1 MQPILRIMRA
11 WILDE
16 STLLGPYDIDRQS
29 TVFASYKLTDSGDRW
44 VWAKSGSVTIVIVP
58 TVSGGKQ
65 FAAVRARGE
74 YAHSEKSDIEMT
86 FAISVDVLSG
96 EIVFSPG
103 VRNDSNGRIT
113 QGGIRQIVFYNDGT
127 AHKEV

>member
-16 STLLGPYDIDRQS
+16 STLLGLYGIDRQS
-29 TVFASYKLTDSGDRW
+29 TGFSSYKLTDSGDRW
-44 VWAKSGSVTIVIVP
+44 VWAKSGAVTIVLVP

-86 FAISVDVLSG
+86 FAISVDVLG
-96 EIVFSPG
+96 
-103 VRNDSNGRIT
+103 RNCFFAGR
-113 QGGIRQIVFYNDGT
+113 Q
-127 AHKEV
+127 E